1 MPHPALS
8 KDTIIKFTGG
18 EDLETLQSND
28 MLARMSLAAV
38 KTPGVAEV
46 FESLLGFEGDGDDVG
61 EDGGDNDLILVLVI
75 LTNVLTCCT

>member
-46 FESLLGFEGDGDDVG
+46 FEYLLGFEGDEFYTKVG
-61 EDGGDNDLILVLVI
+61 YIRKRDN
-75 LTNVLTCCT
+75 